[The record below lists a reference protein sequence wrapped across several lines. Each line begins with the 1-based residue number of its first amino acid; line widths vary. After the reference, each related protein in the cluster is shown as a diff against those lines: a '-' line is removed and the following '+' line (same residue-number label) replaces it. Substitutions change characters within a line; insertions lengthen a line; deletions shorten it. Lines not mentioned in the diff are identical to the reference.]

1 MPVCWKILPGSG
13 SRRLGIKRYG
23 EIAVINAVGS
33 FVDKYESS
41 ARGRKPDVT
50 LLLVRRKACDQ
61 RRVTSHLAAH
71 RDAAHPGQCLTVEN
85 YGRAIRRTSIPRSGC
100 RRRRAPLALRAGAEL
115 RGAGVDVGAGSGRV
129 SNRRPGLIARTGPRD
144 RPSPFA
150 DSPACSGCPARP
162 SWARR
167 PGVS

>member
-1 MPVCWKILPGSG
+1 MPVGWKVLPRWRGE
-13 SRRLGIKRYG
+13 RYG

-85 YGRAIRRTSIPRSGC
+85 YGRAIRRTSIN
-100 RRRRAPLALRAGAEL
+100 LH
-115 RGAGVDVGAGSGRV
+115 AGVVQK
-129 SNRRPGLIARTGPRD
+129 
-144 RPSPFA
+144 
-150 DSPACSGCPARP
+150 
-162 SWARR
+162 
-167 PGVS
+167 